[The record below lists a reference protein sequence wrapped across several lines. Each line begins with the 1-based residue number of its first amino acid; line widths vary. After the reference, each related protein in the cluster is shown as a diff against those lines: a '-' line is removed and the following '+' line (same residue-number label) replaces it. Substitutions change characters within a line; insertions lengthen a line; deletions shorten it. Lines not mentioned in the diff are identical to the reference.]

1 MKTRQSTIEKYHQF
15 LKDLSLTARN
25 GEISNISDIAKDY
38 SLNGYTTSVM
48 LKLGYIKKIGKQ
60 KHKLLLINP
69 EPKHARELIEFMNQA
84 RQKHKNV
91 PSVKRPS
98 KTKTVASRKA
108 SKPAASTSSQ
118 REFSVLWGLIKVK
131 F

>member
-1 MKTRQSTIEKYHQF
+1 MKTRQNTIEKYHKF

-25 GEISNISDIAKDY
+25 GEINNVSDIVRDY
-38 SLNGYTTSVM
+38 SLNSYTPSVM

-60 KHKLLLINP
+60 KHKLLLMNP

-84 RQKHKNV
+84 RQKHKSV
-91 PSVKRPS
+91 ASVKKPS
-98 KTKTVASRKA
+98 KQKVITSRKA